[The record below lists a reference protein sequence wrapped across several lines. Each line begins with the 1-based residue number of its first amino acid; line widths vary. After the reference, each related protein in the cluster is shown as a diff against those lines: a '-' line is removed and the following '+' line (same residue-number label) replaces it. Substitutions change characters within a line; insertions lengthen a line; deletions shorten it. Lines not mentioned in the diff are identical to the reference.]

1 MFGRNWVILVLSAA
15 SAGPLCAEPVS
26 EIPPADSVV
35 ARLNGVTITRSQ
47 IVRPLIEGYGLN
59 VLINTATLESAK
71 LEAAKLKYTV
81 TPADI
86 DAERSQTLS
95 KLFGDAKKEDYP
107 QLLDQF
113 LQQQRISRPEFDI
126 WLETNAYLRKIAQP
140 MVKAAVTEQML
151 LDAFNAQYGE
161 TVQVRHIQCD
171 NLQEITEAKR
181 RLAEGEPF
189 EKVAAEMSRNR
200 NTAPLGGMMP
210 PFSRSA
216 GYPQVFKDTAFSLQ
230 PGEVSDIVEA
240 EGIYHLIKLEKKIE
254 PKAVKF
260 QDVKESL
267 RSDVSERLM
276 QAQMKNLR
284 QQLVDRIAAQMQVD
298 DPVLAKQYE
307 QRKAQADN
315 TLRDKKA
322 ALDAMKRDDRRD
334 SERAARTPFMPEDL
348 RPPATRPGE
357 GSPGATTL
365 PSFVQPT
372 TRP

>member
-254 PKAVKF
+254 P
-260 QDVKESL
+260 
-267 RSDVSERLM
+267 
-276 QAQMKNLR
+276 
-284 QQLVDRIAAQMQVD
+284 
-298 DPVLAKQYE
+298 
-307 QRKAQADN
+307 
-315 TLRDKKA
+315 
-322 ALDAMKRDDRRD
+322 
-334 SERAARTPFMPEDL
+334 
-348 RPPATRPGE
+348 
-357 GSPGATTL
+357 
-365 PSFVQPT
+365 
-372 TRP
+372 